1 MSDDTIST
9 THYRGPDGTRYRVRI
24 VPDPDAASPRENDNA
39 TVIHTFDSHW
49 LSPDRDNVNGRKSVS
64 PLIPSE
70 YIDHGVDMRY
80 ARRWVNLF
88 GKAYGVLAIEGVERV
103 QGGWGE
109 GGLTIARN
117 DDRAIGYV
125 AVTAE
130 SWAATQGAETP
141 LTGVPWMLDEYGKPD
156 PESTRRTPSAAEI
169 MAQDV
174 AEYSRWAAGEY
185 VGIIVE
191 RAVRWTREDAD
202 DEMVTWEELEDGAL
216 WGIDDEA
223 YALTEAQSYLPEGS
237 MPA

>member
-9 THYRGPDGTRYRVRI
+9 THYRAPDGTRYRVRI
-24 VPDPDAASPRENDNA
+24 VPDLDASSPRENDNA

-49 LSPDRDNVNGRKSVS
+49 LSPDRESVNGRESVS

-88 GKAYGVLAIEGVERV
+88 GPDILAIAGLERIH
-103 QGGWGE
+103 GGWGE
-109 GGLTIARN
+109 GGLRFTAS
-117 DDRAIGYV
+117 DSADGYV
-125 AVTAE
+125 AITRADWESMGDGPGDDPTPERLAE
-130 SWAATQGAETP
+130 
-141 LTGVPWMLDEYGKPD
+141 VM
-156 PESTRRTPSAAEI
+156 R
-169 MAQDV
+169 QDV
-174 AEYSRWAAGEY
+174 AEYDRWAAGEY
-185 VGIIVE
+185 VGFIVE
-191 RAVRWTREDAD
+191 RAVRWTREDDD

-237 MPA
+237 VPA